1 MSFFNRSL
9 FLVICSIALASC
21 GYHVEHQESPLSGYS
36 TITVPYIIG
45 DTDGSFTPVL
55 VRELVRSG
63 AFQYRAHDGVLQ
75 LNVAIVD
82 VRDENIGFNYD
93 RKKRGKRTKDV
104 IPTESRVIATVEVS
118 VTERGTCRQ
127 LLGPARITAS
137 VDYDHDYYFSRNGV
151 NVFSLGQLIDID
163 SAYDA
168 VQTPLQE
175 LLARKI
181 VDFVNQSW

>member
-1 MSFFNRSL
+1 MIDFYRFFVLIAVSL
-9 FLVICSIALASC
+9 CFFSC
-21 GYHVEHQESPLSGYS
+21 GYHVENQESPLSHYS
-36 TITVPYIIG
+36 TITVPYING

-63 AFQYRAHDGVLQ
+63 SFQYRAHDGILQ

-93 RKKRGKRTKDV
+93 RKKRGKRTDDV

-118 VTERGTCRQ
+118 VTERGTCRL

-168 VQTPLQE
+168 VQTPLHE